1 MRRQRFDYQPRP
13 QGFAEATAPAL
24 AVTIGHAKRGSSHER
39 RLKDGRS
46 TRVVRIDLSVR
57 EHVANATELTLS
69 GTAVSVQAYA
79 VEDIIA
85 EKLRAPLQQ
94 VTRNRSCRQDIF
106 DIIDPSIDPL
116 DAPEVKERSQRE
128 WETMRLEIG
137 AKLPEFEP
145 TFVRVMAFYRSL
157 PW

>member
-1 MRRQRFDYQPRP
+1 M
-13 QGFAEATAPAL
+13 
-24 AVTIGHAKRGSSHER
+24 
-39 RLKDGRS
+39 
-46 TRVVRIDLSVR
+46 RIDLSVR